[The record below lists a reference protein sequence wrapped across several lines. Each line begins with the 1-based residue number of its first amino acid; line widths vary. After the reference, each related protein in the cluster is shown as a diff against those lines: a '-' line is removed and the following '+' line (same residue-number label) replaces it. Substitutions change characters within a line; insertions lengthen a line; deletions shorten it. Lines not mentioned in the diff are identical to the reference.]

1 MQLVF
6 LAVAAVLTAALS
18 TVAGLGGGMLLL
30 GLLFA
35 MDVAHPVPMH
45 AAIQLVANVTRTG
58 SLVTHVPW
66 RSFTIFAVASLPG
79 PWLVGMPLLD
89 ELDTT
94 AVRAV
99 FGAFALYAGLA
110 PRFGLSFLRPHA
122 ALVVGGFLGG
132 ALGVIVGAVGPVT
145 APFLLRE
152 GLDRRAS
159 VALLSVTAFHLHIL
173 KLVAFHQWRGG
184 VHVARGLDPVVVGV
198 GVAGVVVGVLLGRR
212 VLDRVGDRLFRRLVR
227 AVLVG
232 MGLVL
237 LAQAGRQA
245 LAG

>member
-1 MQLVF
+1 MQLLL
-6 LAVAAVLTAALS
+6 LAVAAILTAALS

-35 MDVAHPVPMH
+35 MDVAYPVPMH

-58 SLVTHVPW
+58 SLLSHVPW
-66 RSFTIFAVASLPG
+66 KSFALFAVASLPG

-89 ELDTT
+89 HLDKS

-110 PRFGLSFLRPHA
+110 PRFGLSFLGPRTSV
-122 ALVVGGFLGG
+122 LVGGFLGG
-132 ALGVIVGAVGPVT
+132 ALGVAVGAVGPVT

-152 GLDRRAS
+152 GLDRKAS

-184 VHVARGLDPVVVGV
+184 VYVADGLDPRLVGV
-198 GVAGVVVGVLLGRR
+198 GVAGVIVGVLIGRR
-212 VLDRVGDRLFRRLVR
+212 VLDRVGDRAFRRLVR
-227 AVLVG
+227 GVLVG
-232 MGLVL
+232 MGVVL
-237 LAQAGRQA
+237 LAQAA
-245 LAG
+245 WA